1 MVAVEWRRAAVA
13 RPWLIFLGVRLWLC
27 WVLFFVFRPASLA
40 RRRLVDLRSA
50 RARRRFECLPR
61 DRSVVAPSC
70 LGLAAL
76 VPLVLLIK
84 PIKSGLFLLSIAAA
98 RARLRFGW
106 RRNSV

>member
-1 MVAVEWRRAAVA
+1 
-13 RPWLIFLGVRLWLC
+13 
-27 WVLFFVFRPASLA
+27 
-40 RRRLVDLRSA
+40 
-50 RARRRFECLPR
+50 
-61 DRSVVAPSC
+61 
-70 LGLAAL
+70 LAAL